1 MTNHEHNTQ
10 DYLQRTRV
18 LIEDLI
24 AKRRYDQVISFFEEN
39 SSELTG
45 KGTCDSAMFWYF
57 AARAYAA
64 RLDLPRALRMARQAE
79 SELSQLGET
88 SELSRVYLTLGGILR
103 DMGEMEEAERCYRDA
118 ESIARRTDDTVGRG
132 NALNS
137 LAQLCFMRSEMP
149 QAISLLTAA
158 IEIARELGDIRRLAF
173 LYGNLG
179 RVQSFIG
186 VSHKAIDNLN
196 LNIKL
201 SLDLEDQT
209 EVAKARLSLG
219 YEHVRLGAFAEAE
232 QEFDLANDI
241 ITSRKM
247 SREEVIHLIYRG
259 ELETKRERFEQAR
272 HAGAE
277 ALRLAGRLAPDGD
290 LTARARRGLAELA
303 LKEGKWRRALK
314 LARDAE
320 KLFSALGEKID
331 LGVVCQ
337 IQAEALFELE
347 FVDKAVAQF
356 TRCLDLLDGSSA
368 NVELAGA
375 LEWAGTVSMF
385 SLHKR
390 LAYLFRAQE
399 MYTRRGDARARQRI
413 DRFIATA
420 PEFSTEYQAPA
431 TQADLA
437 PRENAG
443 SRIEF
448 ITANAQMKKIL
459 MQMSM
464 VRNGDLPILL
474 TGETGVGKGQLAKH
488 FHALARPGKPFISV
502 NVTNMPENLLESEL
516 FGHKKGAYTDAVES
530 SVGLLAAA
538 NGGVLFLD
546 EIGEMPLKLQTRLLN
561 VIEEK
566 RFRPLG
572 SVEEVEVDFIL
583 ITATNCDLKAMVEE
597 GGFRR
602 DLYHRL
608 DGFTFDI
615 PALRDR
621 KEDIALLLEHYLSR
635 YGLLAAGQAP
645 ESELVRRF
653 VSHSWPGNVRELE
666 NMVKRMKAFSSLVK
680 EGSLVELVQSAFDA
694 DREVETG
701 DLFNQVEQFE
711 RGLILEALIASSWNK
726 SRAAR
731 QLKIH
736 ESTLRAKMKRYEIH
750 QTAA

>member
-1 MTNHEHNTQ
+1 MNIHEHNTQ

-18 LIEDLI
+18 LFEGLI

-45 KGTCDSAMFWYF
+45 KGTRDSAMFWYF

-79 SELSQLGET
+79 SELSAMGET

-103 DMGEMEEAERCYRDA
+103 DMGELEEAERCFRDS
-118 ESIARRTDDTVGRG
+118 ESIARRSDNEIGRG

-137 LAQLCFMRSEMP
+137 LAQLCFMRSDMQ
-149 QAISLLTAA
+149 QAISLLMAA
-158 IEIARELGDIRRLAF
+158 IGIARELGDTRRLAF

-179 RVQSFIG
+179 RVQSFVG
-186 VSHKAIDNLN
+186 ASCRAIENLN

-201 SLDLEDQT
+201 SLDLGDKAEA
-209 EVAKARLSLG
+209 AKARLSLG
-219 YEHVRLGAFAEAE
+219 YERVRLGALAEAE
-232 QEFDLANDI
+232 QEFDLADEI
-241 ITSRKM
+241 IASEKM
-247 SREEVIHLIYRG
+247 NREEVISLIYRG
-259 ELETKRERFEQAR
+259 ELETKRERFEPAR
-272 HAGAE
+272 HACAE
-277 ALRLAGRLAPDGD
+277 ALRLADRLAPDGD
-290 LTARARRGLAELA
+290 LSARARRGLAELA

-347 FVDKAVAQF
+347 FVDEAVSQF

-368 NVELAGA
+368 NAELARA

-399 MYTRRGDARARQRI
+399 MYTRRGDARSRSRI

-420 PEFSTEYQAPA
+420 PEFSTEYEAPV
-431 TQADLA
+431 ADIT
-437 PRENAG
+437 PTENLS
-443 SRIEF
+443 SRVEF
-448 ITANAQMKKIL
+448 ITANAQMKKIMAQML
-459 MQMSM
+459 MI
-464 VRNGDLPILL
+464 RTGDLPILL
-474 TGETGVGKGQLAKH
+474 TGETGVGKGQLARH

-516 FGHKKGAYTDAVES
+516 FGHRKGAFTDAVENAP
-530 SVGLLAAA
+530 GLLVAA

-546 EIGEMPLKLQTRLLN
+546 EIGEMPLKLQTRLLS

-572 SVEEVEVDFIL
+572 SVDEIEVDFIL
-583 ITATNCDLKAMVEE
+583 ITATNSDLKVMVEE
-597 GGFRR
+597 GRFRR

-615 PALRDR
+615 LPLRDR

-635 YGLLAAGQAP
+635 YGLLQAGQSP
-645 ESELVRRF
+645 ESELMRQF
-653 VSHSWPGNVRELE
+653 LSHSWPGNVRELE

-680 EGSLVELVQSAFDA
+680 EGSLVELVQSSFDV
-694 DREVETG
+694 DREVETS
-701 DLFNQVEQFE
+701 DLFNQVERFE
-711 RGLILEALIASSWNK
+711 RGLILEALISSGWNK
-726 SRAAR
+726 SGAAR

-750 QTAA
+750 QPAA